1 MKSFNVLV
9 LSLIASLSAASV
21 ASAAPAANL
30 QPFFGKYRA
39 IEGDCV
45 QFSGPFRAYVGMD
58 LNHIDLLIREFPS
71 NDASQTTIYMRSGKM
86 PAPGMSPG
94 EFAKG
99 TFVQV
104 TTAVNGA
111 ALRSQ
116 TVFVKL
122 GRPTGQTVTTLD
134 ASQPGYLIRT
144 ETSSFVRHPM
154 YCKYQRVQ

>member
-1 MKSFNVLV
+1 MKSFNVLA
-9 LSLIASLSAASV
+9 LSLITSLLASLSGASI
-21 ASAAPAANL
+21 ASAAGL

-45 QFSGPFRAYVGMD
+45 RYSGPFRAYVGMD
-58 LNHIDLLIREFPS
+58 SNHIDLLIREFPS
-71 NDASQTTIYMRSGKM
+71 DDATQATIYMRSGKM

-104 TTAVNGA
+104 STVVSGAV
-111 ALRSQ
+111 LRSQ

-122 GRPTGQTVTTLD
+122 GKPTGQTVTTLD

-144 ETSSFVRHPM
+144 ESSSFQRPA